1 MTIPSARIATI
12 VGAVGSVAAMLRVG
26 SRGDATIPTLLL
38 VLFTGWILS
47 PFLAMLAAD
56 RVSSRW
62 AAPARKTLH
71 RLMLLIPLAS
81 LAMYGYL
88 AMSPPRPKPAAP
100 FLLVPLGSWLMVAT
114 LLALARSSSGSRPFA
129 E

>member
-1 MTIPSARIATI
+1 
-12 VGAVGSVAAMLRVG
+12 MLRVG
-26 SRGDATIPTLLL
+26 YRNDAAIPTLLL
-38 VLFTGWILS
+38 VLFTGWVAS

-81 LAMYGYL
+81 LAIYGYL
-88 AMSPPRPKPAAP
+88 AVSPPRPKPAAP
-100 FLLVPLGSWLMVAT
+100 FLLVPLGSWLLVAT
-114 LLALARSSSGSRPFA
+114 TLAMARSSNGSRPSGP
-129 E
+129 